1 MVNINLIKKAK
12 KNLAGFIEKT
22 PVIKSHLLSTMCNAN
37 VYLKLESL
45 QQTGSFKLRGSTNKL
60 LNLTQN
66 EKKRGV
72 VAISTGNHGKGVAH
86 AAKKLGI
93 EATIFMSKLV
103 PKDRLKAIKNLGANV
118 KIVGNTSDEA
128 EIEAKDFIKRTKK
141 IMVHPFDD
149 PFVIAGQGTIGL
161 EMLEQFPKLDTV
173 VVPTSGGGLIGGIAI
188 AIKSLKPNV
197 KVIAVSM
204 KTGASMYQSLKKG
217 YPIDAIEKKTLADS
231 LGGSIGIN
239 NKYTFEIVKKYID
252 DFVVINEKQIASGIK
267 FNFENHKLVSEG
279 AAGTGIVVIRDKL
292 SKHLGKNIMC
302 LICGA
307 NINSATYRNTIK

>member
-1 MVNINLIKKAK
+1 MININLIRKAK
-12 KNLAGFIEKT
+12 KNLSGLVEKT
-22 PVIKSHLLSTMCNAN
+22 PVIKSHSLSEIIDGK

-45 QQTGSFKLRGSTNKL
+45 QKTGSFKLRGSTNKL
-60 LNLTQN
+60 LNLSKT

-72 VAISTGNHGKGVAH
+72 VAVSTGNHGKGVAL
-86 AAKKLGI
+86 AAKNLGI

-103 PKDRLKAIKNLGANV
+103 PKDRLKAIKNLGAKV
-118 KIVGNTSDEA
+118 KIIGNTSDEA
-128 EIEAKDFIKRTKK
+128 ELEANQFVKRTKK

-173 VVPTSGGGLIGGIAI
+173 VVPTSGGGLIGGIAL
-188 AIKSLKPNV
+188 AIKTIRPKV

-204 KTGASMYQSLKKG
+204 EEGASMYQSLKKG
-217 YPIDAIEKKTLADS
+217 YPVDAKEKKTLADS

-239 NKYTFEIVKKYID
+239 NHYTFKIVQKYVD
-252 DFVVINEKQIASGIK
+252 DFIVINEKQIASGIK
-267 FNFENHKLVSEG
+267 FNFENHKLVTEG
-279 AAGTGIVVIRDKL
+279 AAATGIVVIRDKL

-307 NINSATYRNTIK
+307 NINSQTYIKTIK

>member
-1 MVNINLIKKAK
+1 MIDIDLIIKAK
-12 KNLAGFIEKT
+12 KNLSGLVEQT
-22 PVIKSHLLSTMCNAN
+22 PTIKSHLLSEICGRN

-45 QQTGSFKLRGSTNKL
+45 QQTGSFKLRGSTNRL
-60 LNLTQN
+60 LNLTKN

-72 VAISTGNHGKGVAH
+72 VAISTGNHGKGVAY
-86 AAKKLGI
+86 AAKNLGI
-93 EATIFMSKLV
+93 KATIFMSKLV
-103 PKDRLKAIKNLGANV
+103 PKDRLNAIKNLDATV
-118 KIVGNTSDEA
+118 KVIGNTSDEA
-128 EIEAKDFIKRTKK
+128 EIEANNYVKKTKK

-173 VVPTSGGGLIGGIAI
+173 IVPTSGGGLISGIAI
-188 AIKSLKPNV
+188 AIKSIKPKV

-204 KTGASMYQSLKKG
+204 KAGASMYNSLKKG
-217 YPIDAIEKKTLADS
+217 YPVDVDEKKTLADS

-239 NKYTFEIVKKYID
+239 NKYTFKIVQKYVD

-279 AAGTGIVVIRDKL
+279 AAGTGVVVIRDKL
-292 SKHLGKNIMC
+292 SKYLGKNIMC

-307 NINSATYRNTIK
+307 NINPETFIKTIK

>member
-1 MVNINLIKKAK
+1 MVNIKHIRKAK
-12 KNLAGFIEKT
+12 RDLSGLVEET
-22 PVIKSHLLSTMCNAN
+22 PVIKSHSLSEISKAN

-60 LNLTQN
+60 LNLTTN

-86 AAKKLGI
+86 AAKNLGI

-103 PKDRLKAIKNLGANV
+103 PKDRMNSIKKLGAKV
-118 KIVGNTSDEA
+118 KIIGNTSDEA
-128 EIEAKDFIKRTKK
+128 EIEANNFVKKTKK

-149 PFVIAGQGTIGL
+149 PFIIAGQGTIGL
-161 EMLEQFPKLDTV
+161 EMLKQFPNLDTV

-188 AIKSLKPNV
+188 AIKSIKPKV
-197 KVIAVSM
+197 KIIAVSM
-204 KTGASMYQSLKKG
+204 MAGASMYQSLKKG
-217 YPIDAIEKKTLADS
+217 RPVDAIEKKTLADS

-239 NKYTFEIVKKYID
+239 NKYTFNIVKKYVD
-252 DFVVINEKQIASGIK
+252 DFVIINEKQIASGIK

-279 AAGTGIVVIRDKL
+279 AAGTGIVVIKDKL
-292 SKHLGKNIMC
+292 SKYLGKNIMC

-307 NINSATYRNTIK
+307 NINSQTFIKTIK

>member
-12 KNLAGFIEKT
+12 KKLSGLIEKT
-22 PVIKSHLLSTMCNAN
+22 PVIKSHSLSEIVNGE

-60 LNLTQN
+60 LNLSNN
-66 EKKRGV
+66 EKKIGV

-86 AAKKLGI
+86 AAKNLGI
-93 EATIFMSKLV
+93 KATIFMSKMV
-103 PKDRLKAIKNLGANV
+103 AKDRLNAIKNLGATV
-118 KIVGNTSDEA
+118 KVVGNTSDES
-128 EIEAKDFIKRTKK
+128 EIEANNYVKKTKK

-188 AIKSLKPNV
+188 AIKSIKPKV

-204 KTGASMYQSLKKG
+204 KDGASMYNSLKKG
-217 YPIDAIEKKTLADS
+217 WPVDVDEKKTLADS

-239 NKYTFEIVKKYID
+239 NKYTFKIVQKYVD

-267 FNFENHKLVSEG
+267 FNFENHKLVTEG
-279 AAGTGIVVIRDKL
+279 AAATGIVVIRDKL

-307 NINSATYRNTIK
+307 NINPETFIRTIK

>member
-1 MVNINLIKKAK
+1 MVDINLIKKAK
-12 KNLAGFIEKT
+12 KNLSGLVEKT
-22 PVIKSHLLSTMCNAN
+22 PIIKSHSLSKIINGE

-60 LNLTQN
+60 LNLSNN
-66 EKKRGV
+66 EKKSGV

-86 AAKKLGI
+86 AAKNLGI
-93 EATIFMSKLV
+93 EATIFMSKMV
-103 PKDRLKAIKNLGANV
+103 PRDRLNAIKNLGAKV
-118 KIVGNTSDEA
+118 KIIGNTSDEA
-128 EIEAKDFIKRTKK
+128 EIEANNYVKKTKK

-173 VVPTSGGGLIGGIAI
+173 VVPTSGGGLIGGIAV
-188 AIKSLKPNV
+188 AIKSLKPKV

-204 KTGASMYQSLKKG
+204 KNGASMYQSLKKG
-217 YPIDAIEKKTLADS
+217 YPVDVLEKNTLADS

-239 NKYTFEIVKKYID
+239 NKYTFNIVQKYVD
-252 DFVVINEKQIASGIK
+252 DFIVISEKQIAKGIK
-267 FNFENHKLVSEG
+267 FNFEEHKLVTEG
-279 AAGTGIVVIRDKL
+279 AAATGVALIKEKL
-292 SKHLGKNIMC
+292 SKKLGKNIMC

-307 NINSATYRNTIK
+307 NINSETYINTIR

>member
-1 MVNINLIKKAK
+1 MVNINHIKRAK
-12 KNLAGFIEKT
+12 KNLSGLIEKT
-22 PVIKSHLLSTMCNAN
+22 PVIKSHSLSKIINGE

-60 LNLTQN
+60 LNLSKN
-66 EKKRGV
+66 EKKIGV

-93 EATIFMSKLV
+93 EATIFMSKMV
-103 PKDRLKAIKNLGANV
+103 PKDRLNSIKNLGAKV
-118 KIVGNTSDEA
+118 KVIGDTSDEA
-128 EIEAKDFIKRTKK
+128 EIEANDYVKKTKK

-173 VVPTSGGGLIGGIAI
+173 VVPTSGGGLIGGIAL
-188 AIKSLKPNV
+188 AIKSIKPKV

-204 KTGASMYQSLKKG
+204 KNGASMYNSLKKG
-217 YPIDAIEKKTLADS
+217 YPVDAIEKRTLADS

-239 NKYTFEIVKKYID
+239 NKYTFNIVRKYVD
-252 DFVVINEKQIASGIK
+252 DFVVISEKQIASGIK

-279 AAGTGIVVIRDKL
+279 AAGTGIVVIRDRL
-292 SKHLGKNIMC
+292 SKYLGKNIMC

-307 NINSATYRNTIK
+307 NINSETYVKTIK

>member
-12 KNLAGFIEKT
+12 KKLSGLIEKT
-22 PVIKSHLLSTMCNAN
+22 PGIKSHSLREIVNGE

-60 LNLTQN
+60 LNLSNN
-66 EKKRGV
+66 EKKIGV

-86 AAKKLGI
+86 AAKNLGI
-93 EATIFMSKLV
+93 KATIFMSKMV
-103 PKDRLKAIKNLGANV
+103 AKDRLNAIKNLGATV
-118 KIVGNTSDEA
+118 KVVGNTSDES
-128 EIEAKDFIKRTKK
+128 EIEANNYVKKTKK

-188 AIKSLKPNV
+188 AIKSIKPKV

-204 KTGASMYQSLKKG
+204 KDGASMYNSLKKG
-217 YPIDAIEKKTLADS
+217 WPVDVDEKKTLADS

-239 NKYTFEIVKKYID
+239 NKYTFKIVQKYVD

-267 FNFENHKLVSEG
+267 FNFENHKLVTEG
-279 AAGTGIVVIRDKL
+279 AAATGIVVIRDKL

-307 NINSATYRNTIK
+307 NINPETFIRTIK